1 MKKRKKR
8 ILVFTFSLAVISL
21 IIFINEAVLLKEKD
35 EVFNISVITKGG
47 KINSFSRLKGGIDG
61 AKKEMGVNINFI
73 NLEGKYNKE
82 EQIKVLREEL
92 NKDVDA
98 ILIQPIEYNYI
109 KEEIDKSKK
118 KTPIVVLET
127 KVEDSK
133 VINIPY
139 DNYKIG
145 YKLADEI
152 MSRGHFKKNILV
164 LIEDDVDYIQK
175 RKEGFIESI
184 KLTNNMVQFL
194 QVKRKEEI
202 ERIFKENKGDIIV
215 TFDMELLEEIAK
227 IKEGL
232 FKESKIEVYG
242 VGTNYYI
249 ISALEK
255 GIING
260 FSVQSEFNM
269 GYLGVKAAVDLIK
282 KNSFEDV
289 VIASR
294 MINCENMYYD
304 YNQKILFPFLN

>member
-194 QVKRKEEI
+194 KVKRKEEI

-242 VGTNYYI
+242 VGTNDYI

-289 VIASR
+289 VIDSR

>member
-21 IIFINEAVLLKEKD
+21 IIFINEAILLKEKD
-35 EVFNISVITKGG
+35 EVFYISVITKGG
-47 KINSFSRLKGGIDG
+47 KINSFSRLKSGIDG

-73 NLEGKYNKE
+73 NLEGKENKE

-92 NKDVDA
+92 NKEVDA

-109 KEEIDKSKK
+109 KDEIDKSKK

-202 ERIFKENKGDIIV
+202 ERIFKENKSDIIV
-215 TFDMELLEEIAK
+215 TFDMELLEDIAK

-242 VGTNYYI
+242 VGTNDYI

-282 KNSFEDV
+282 KNTFEDV
-289 VIASR
+289 IIDSR

-304 YNQKILFPFLN
+304 YNQKILFPFVN